1 MKNSKKFAACIYLRD
16 GSAVRSLTD
25 RSIISGDPV
34 SLALRY
40 SQSGADAILVF
51 DQSESDAAHEDAIG
65 IIRSICAQCGVPVYG
80 AGRINRL
87 EDVKKLIYA
96 GCAKAALNFSREDN
110 IGMIREAAERFGQD
124 QIAVCYREADDIRSH
139 ADLIQDYVSELIL
152 INEKNVRRALQIE
165 EVPSI
170 LMLPE
175 ISLDKVLEFMN
186 LDSVSG
192 IAGNAVNDNAAQ
204 IMDLKR
210 LCEEN
215 GIGVALNRAEF
226 SWADLKKDPQ
236 GLIPVIVQEAG
247 TDEVLM
253 MAYMDKDAYE
263 QTIETGRMT
272 YWSRSRRELWVKG
285 ETSGHYQYVKSLTV
299 DCDLDTILAKVEQVG
314 AACHTGHHSCFFQP
328 DLVVEEAS
336 KAPNP
341 MEILESDYSTILHRR
356 DHPKEGSY
364 TNYLFDKGIDKMLKK
379 LGEECTEIVI
389 AAKND
394 DRTETIYEIA
404 DLMYHLMVVMAEK
417 DIDWG
422 DIRDEM
428 VRRSKTE

>member
-1 MKNSKKFAACIYLRD
+1 MSKSKKFAACIYLKN
-16 GSAVRSLTD
+16 GAAVRSLSD
-25 RSIISGDPV
+25 HSIISSDPV

-40 SQSGADAILVF
+40 AEEGADAILVF
-51 DQSESDAAHEDAIG
+51 DQSESDVSHEEAIG
-65 IIRSICAQCGVPVYG
+65 IVRSICAKCGVPVYG

-87 EDVKKLIYA
+87 EDVKKYIYA

-110 IGMIREAAERFGQD
+110 IEMIREAAERFGRE

-139 ADLIQDYVSELIL
+139 AALIRENVSELIL
-152 INEKNVRRALQIE
+152 INEKNVRRALQIGD
-165 EVPSI
+165 VPSI

-175 ISLDKVLEFMN
+175 ISLDKILEFLS

-215 GIGVALNRAEF
+215 GIGVRLNRAAF
-226 SWADLKKDPQ
+226 TWAELKKDPQ
-236 GLIPVIVQEAG
+236 GLIPVIVQETG
-247 TDEVLM
+247 SGEVLM
-253 MAYMDKDAYE
+253 MAYMDKEAYE

-272 YWSRSRRELWVKG
+272 YWSRSRKELWVKG
-285 ETSGHYQYVKSLTV
+285 ETSGHYQYVRSLTV
-299 DCDLDTILAKVEQVG
+299 DCDLDTILARVEQVG

-328 DLVVEEAS
+328 DLVLEEETE
-336 KAPNP
+336 APNP
-341 MEILESDYSTILHRR
+341 MEILESDYQTILHRR
-356 DHPKEGSY
+356 DNPKEGSY

-417 DIDWG
+417 DITWG
-422 DIRDEM
+422 DLRDEM